1 MRNILLVNNRF
12 KEHTVG
18 MANQVAAWLQPYDVK
33 VDIDDGWGGPLAGP
47 YDLIISLGGDGTM
60 LRAARRYGQ
69 REVPILGVNMGTVGS
84 MCNILSG
91 ELESF
96 IPALLQDQYSLEHRL
111 MLSVRIYA
119 DEQLMYNHC
128 ALNEAVI
135 KARDFRLIKLS
146 VQLQGE
152 TQYEYRGDGLMV
164 ATPTG
169 STAYSLSA
177 GGPLLHPALKAVL
190 LTPVAPNLIAWK
202 PMVVPEDT
210 TITIC
215 PFPDQDLTLTIDG
228 QIHCNIDQIQKIV
241 VERAGNLLPLV
252 KMKEKPF
259 LFVVNS
265 RLKSFGD

>member
-1 MRNILLVNNRF
+1 MRKILLVTNRF

-33 VDIDDGWGGPLAGP
+33 VDIDDGWEERRANP

-69 REVPILGVNMGTVGS
+69 WQIPILGVNMGTVGS
-84 MCNILSG
+84 MCNIQSG

-96 IPALLQDQYSLEHRL
+96 IPALLQDQYSLEHRI
-111 MLSVRIYA
+111 MLSVRIFA
-119 DEQLMYNHC
+119 DEQLMYSHW

-135 KARDFRLIKLS
+135 KAADSKLIKLS

-177 GGPLLHPALKAVL
+177 GGPLLHPELEAIL

-202 PMVVPEDT
+202 PMVLPKDT
-210 TITIC
+210 SITIC
-215 PFPDQDLTLTIDG
+215 PFPGQELTLTIDG
-228 QIHCNIDQIQKIV
+228 QIHCNIDQIQKIMV
-241 VERAGNLLPLV
+241 DRAENLLPLV

-259 LFVVNS
+259 LFAVNS
-265 RLKSFGD
+265 RLKPFGG